1 MRHYVTS
8 SLAVW
13 SLVLPLA
20 VQRERKHASIPDDSR
35 QAGLRRRRSPRYG
48 TRALTTGTIHAA

>member
-1 MRHYVTS
+1 LVRHYVTS

-20 VQRERKHASIPDDSR
+20 VQRERKHASIPGDSR
-35 QAGLRRRRSPRYG
+35 QAGL
-48 TRALTTGTIHAA
+48 